1 MQKLKIKEILVIIGI
16 GTCTGMVFNLVWANR
31 VPFITPSK
39 AEIYAQK
46 EIRTIT
52 LEEAKKKHSQGGA
65 IFLDARDANEYHLKH
80 IESALNLP
88 VRHFELYYAKMKN
101 LLPKDA
107 EIIVYCEGEECGAS
121 LHLTEELM
129 KLKYEAVKVF
139 LAGWIEWNRAG
150 YPAEKTL
157 AE

>member
-1 MQKLKIKEILVIIGI
+1 M
-16 GTCTGMVFNLVWANR
+16 
-31 VPFITPSK
+31 
-39 AEIYAQK
+39 
-46 EIRTIT
+46 
-52 LEEAKKKHSQGGA
+52 
-65 IFLDARDANEYHLKH
+65 
-80 IESALNLP
+80 NLP
-88 VRHFELYYAKMKN
+88 VRHFEWYYAKMKN